1 MTKTTV
7 YLPKKLKSAL
17 ARTAAEAGISEAEV
31 IRRAIE
37 HVTAG
42 SVGPRPTVPLF
53 RSAVP
58 DLSERVDESLAGF
71 GER

>member
-7 YLPKKLKSAL
+7 YLPKRLKSAL
-17 ARTAAEAGISEAEV
+17 ARTDAEAGIIEAEV

-37 HVTAG
+37 ATAG

-58 DLSERVDESLAGF
+58 DLSASTKSLAGF